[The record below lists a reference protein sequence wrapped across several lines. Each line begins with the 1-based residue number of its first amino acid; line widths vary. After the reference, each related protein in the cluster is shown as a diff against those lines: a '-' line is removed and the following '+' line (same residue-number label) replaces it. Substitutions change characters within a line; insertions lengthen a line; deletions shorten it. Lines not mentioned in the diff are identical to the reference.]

1 MLRPYQVEAVN
12 AIQNEW
18 NNGNKKTLLVLPT
31 GTGKTIVFSD
41 VIKNQVQDGSRA
53 LILAHRGELLD
64 QAATKLK
71 EQTGLDSALE
81 KAGST
86 SLGSKF
92 NVTVASIQSLSQ
104 IKRLDKFPADYFK
117 TIVVDE
123 AHHVLSDTYQTV
135 LSHFNQANVLGVT
148 APPDRGDQKNLGQYF
163 NSKAYEY
170 SMRQA
175 IKEGYLCPIKA
186 QMIPLKLDIKSVG
199 MSNGDFAVGDIGT
212 SLEPY
217 LNQIAV
223 EMTKYCKDRKTVVF
237 LPLIETSQKFC
248 ELLNLHGVRAVEVNG
263 KSQDRTKV
271 IKDFEN
277 GEYDVLCNSSLL
289 IEGWDCPA
297 VDCVIVLRPTRVRS
311 LYQQMIGRGTR
322 LYPGKENLLI
332 LDFLWLTERHDL
344 CKPSSLISKDEDIA
358 SRINKKLM
366 DTDSAIDLIEADE
379 SSNRDA
385 IEERERALAKQ
396 LSEMKKKK
404 QKLVDPIQYAFS
416 IEAEDLANYEPTFAW
431 EMGPATDKQ
440 IECLEKLG
448 ICADEVK
455 NAGLASLLIEKLKNR
470 RNEGLATPRQI
481 RYLEKVGFVHVGLWS
496 FDAATKMINRLAAN
510 NWKIPWE
517 IDVKRY
523 HP

>member
-135 LSHFNQANVLGVT
+135 LSHFNKANVLGVT
-148 APPDRGDQKNLGQYF
+148 ATPDRGDQKNLGQYF

-248 ELLNLHGVRAVEVNG
+248 ELLNLHGIRAVEVNG

-344 CKPSSLISKDEDIA
+344 CKPSSLISKDDDIA

-366 DTDSAIDLIEADE
+366 DTDSAIDLIEAEE

>member
-1 MLRPYQVEAVN
+1 
-12 AIQNEW
+12 
-18 NNGNKKTLLVLPT
+18 
-31 GTGKTIVFSD
+31 
-41 VIKNQVQDGSRA
+41 
-53 LILAHRGELLD
+53 
-64 QAATKLK
+64 
-71 EQTGLDSALE
+71 
-81 KAGST
+81 
-86 SLGSKF
+86 
-92 NVTVASIQSLSQ
+92 
-104 IKRLDKFPADYFK
+104 
-117 TIVVDE
+117 
-123 AHHVLSDTYQTV
+123 
-135 LSHFNQANVLGVT
+135 
-148 APPDRGDQKNLGQYF
+148 
-163 NSKAYEY
+163 
-170 SMRQA
+170 
-175 IKEGYLCPIKA
+175 
-186 QMIPLKLDIKSVG
+186 
-199 MSNGDFAVGDIGT
+199 
-212 SLEPY
+212 
-217 LNQIAV
+217 
-223 EMTKYCKDRKTVVF
+223 
-237 LPLIETSQKFC
+237 
-248 ELLNLHGVRAVEVNG
+248 
-263 KSQDRTKV
+263 
-271 IKDFEN
+271 
-277 GEYDVLCNSSLL
+277 
-289 IEGWDCPA
+289 
-297 VDCVIVLRPTRVRS
+297 
-311 LYQQMIGRGTR
+311 MIGRGTR
-322 LYPGKENLLI
+322 LCPGKENLLI

-358 SRINKKLM
+358 TRINKKLM
-366 DTDSAIDLIEADE
+366 DTDSAIDLIEAEE